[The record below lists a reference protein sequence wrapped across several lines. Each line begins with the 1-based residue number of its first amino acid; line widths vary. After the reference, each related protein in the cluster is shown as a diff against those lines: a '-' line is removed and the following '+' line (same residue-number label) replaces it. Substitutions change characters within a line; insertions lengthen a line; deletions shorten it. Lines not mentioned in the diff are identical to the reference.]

1 MIIGSSVTKFHK
13 NSKLFNH
20 QNINSNTCNSPKYE
34 LTLYQKILII
44 QGNKDQRNSHTFE
57 NELTNR
63 SLGKNKPRIHLLIA
77 DEEEIMHKNIT

>member
-1 MIIGSSVTKFHK
+1 MGAQEQNYTKSRSCSITK
-13 NSKLFNH
+13 T
-20 QNINSNTCNSPKYE
+20 NSNTCNLPKYE
-34 LTLYQKILII
+34 LTFYQKILII